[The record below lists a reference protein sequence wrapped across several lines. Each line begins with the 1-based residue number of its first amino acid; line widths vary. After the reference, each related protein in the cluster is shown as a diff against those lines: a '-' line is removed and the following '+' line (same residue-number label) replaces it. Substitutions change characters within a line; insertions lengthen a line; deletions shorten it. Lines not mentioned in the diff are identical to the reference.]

1 MKVFSKAQ
9 ALRMANTMKNRL
21 NHGQK
26 VVVSHNWQ
34 WGMYVVQV
42 LSENQPTS
50 SVKGKIIKIL
60 S

>member
-9 ALRMANTMKNRL
+9 ALRMANTLKNRL

-34 WGMYVVQV
+34 TGMYVVQV
-42 LSENQPTS
+42 LSENQSTS
-50 SVKGKIIKIL
+50 SVNGKIIKTL